1 MMAKQS
7 MPHEPSY
14 AKRIIIIIASALMA
28 LSLLVIG
35 VTTWLSQDTSWIQE
49 LWSMSAKNTALIDQA
64 QKHQG
69 DKTASSQTPPF
80 VNPPIPD
87 NLKSQVLRRSAL
99 INVDPLVN
107 VPTVPQPQY
116 TDNRFVGMSRL
127 IFIDQPANPIV
138 SSSTRTITNPNDS
151 SQTKQ
156 ANTVSILGSPDIV
169 IGTALV
175 DNVITPLFDNAY
187 DWMKQA
193 NQALIC
199 TISVDWHVPNETL
212 QNSTVT
218 PHDTNTSA
226 TSVYMKSVTVSLY
239 SPGDDGASVNTVMSF
254 KNF

>member
-1 MMAKQS
+1 MMTKQS

-28 LSLLVIG
+28 LSLIVIG
-35 VTTWLSQDTSWIQE
+35 ASVWLSQDTSWIQE
-49 LWSMSAKNTALIDQA
+49 LWSMSAKNTALIDQTR
-64 QKHQG
+64 KHQG

-80 VNPPIPD
+80 VNPPVPD
-87 NLKSQVLRRSAL
+87 NLKNQVLRRSAL

-107 VPTVPQPQY
+107 VPTVPQPQV
-116 TDNRFVGMSRL
+116 TDNRFTSMSRL
-127 IFIDQPANPIV
+127 IFIDQPANPIT
-138 SSSTRTITNPNDS
+138 SSGTRSITNPNDS
-151 SQTKQ
+151 SQPKQ
-156 ANTVSILGSPDIV
+156 ANTISIVGSPDIV
-169 IGTALV
+169 LDTALI

-212 QNSTVT
+212 QNSTTV
-218 PHDTNTSA
+218 PHDTNASA

>member
-1 MMAKQS
+1 MTKQS
-7 MPHEPSY
+7 MPYEPSY

-80 VNPPIPD
+80 VNPPVPD
-87 NLKSQVLRRSAL
+87 NLKNQVLRRSPL
-99 INVDPLVN
+99 TNVDPLVN
-107 VPTVPQPQY
+107 VPTAPQPQV
-116 TDNRFVGMSRL
+116 TDNRFTSMSRL
-127 IFIDQPANPIV
+127 IFIDQPANPV
-138 SSSTRTITNPNDS
+138 TSSGTRSITNPNDS

-156 ANTVSILGSPDIV
+156 ANTISMLGSPDIV
-169 IGTALV
+169 LDTALV

-212 QNSTVT
+212 QDNPAI

>member
-1 MMAKQS
+1 MANQS

-28 LSLLVIG
+28 LSLFIIATSV
-35 VTTWLSQDTSWIQE
+35 WLSQDTSWIQE
-49 LWSMSAKNTALIDQA
+49 LWSMSAKNTTLIDQA

-69 DKTASSQTPPF
+69 DKTASSQIPPF
-80 VNPPIPD
+80 ANPHIPD
-87 NLKSQVLRRSAL
+87 NLNNQVLRRAPL

-116 TDNRFVGMSRL
+116 TDNRFVSMSRL
-127 IFIDQPANPIV
+127 IFIDQPTNPV
-138 SSSTRTITNPNDS
+138 LSSGTRTITNPNDS

-156 ANTVSILGSPDIV
+156 ANTISIVGSPDIV
-169 IGTALV
+169 LDTSLV
-175 DNVITPLFDNAY
+175 DKVITPLFDNAY

-199 TISVDWHVPNETL
+199 TVSVDWHVPSEAL
-212 QNSTVT
+212 QNNPAIS
-218 PHDTNTSA
+218 HDTN

>member
-1 MMAKQS
+1 MMTKQS
-7 MPHEPSY
+7 MPYEPSY

-28 LSLLVIG
+28 LSLIVIG
-35 VTTWLSQDTSWIQE
+35 ASVWLSQDTSWIQE

-69 DKTASSQTPPF
+69 DKTASSQIPPF
-80 VNPPIPD
+80 VNPPVPD
-87 NLKSQVLRRSAL
+87 NLKNQVLRRSAL

-107 VPTVPQPQY
+107 VPTTPQPQY
-116 TDNRFVGMSRL
+116 TDNRFVSMSHL
-127 IFIDQPANPIV
+127 IFIDQPTNPIV
-138 SSSTRTITNPNDS
+138 SSGTRSIADPNDS

-156 ANTVSILGSPDIV
+156 AQTVSIVGSPDIV
-169 IGTALV
+169 LDTSLV
-175 DNVITPLFDNAY
+175 DKVITPLFDNAY

-199 TISVDWHVPNETL
+199 TISVDWHVPSEAL
-212 QNSTVT
+212 QNNPAIS
-218 PHDTNTSA
+218 HDTNTSA

>member
-1 MMAKQS
+1 
-7 MPHEPSY
+7 
-14 AKRIIIIIASALMA
+14 
-28 LSLLVIG
+28 
-35 VTTWLSQDTSWIQE
+35 
-49 LWSMSAKNTALIDQA
+49 MSTKNTALIDQA

-69 DKTASSQTPPF
+69 DKTASSQIPPF
-80 VNPPIPD
+80 VNPPVPD
-87 NLKSQVLRRSAL
+87 NLKNQVLRRSAL

-107 VPTVPQPQY
+107 VPTVPQPHY
-116 TDNRFVGMSRL
+116 TDNRFVSMSRL

-138 SSSTRTITNPNDS
+138 SSGTRTITNPNDS

-156 ANTVSILGSPDIV
+156 ANTVSIVGSPDIV
-169 IGTALV
+169 LDTSVV

-199 TISVDWHVPNETL
+199 TISVDWHVPNNTL
-212 QNSTVT
+212 QNNSAI
-218 PHDTNTSA
+218 PHDTN
-226 TSVYMKSVTVSLY
+226 TSVYMKSVTISLY

>member
-1 MMAKQS
+1 MTKQS

-28 LSLLVIG
+28 LSLIVIG
-35 VTTWLSQDTSWIQE
+35 ASVWLSQDTSWIQE

-69 DKTASSQTPPF
+69 DKTTSRQTAPF
-80 VNPPIPD
+80 ANPSVPD
-87 NLKSQVLRRSAL
+87 NLKNQVLRRSAL
-99 INVDPLVN
+99 TNVDPLVN

-116 TDNRFVGMSRL
+116 TDNRFVSMSRL
-127 IFIDQPANPIV
+127 IFIDQPANPIT
-138 SSSTRTITNPNDS
+138 SSGTRSITNPNDS

-156 ANTVSILGSPDIV
+156 AQTVSIVGSPDIV
-169 IGTALV
+169 LDTSLV

-193 NQALIC
+193 DQALIC
-199 TISVDWHVPNETL
+199 TISVDWHVPNEAL
-212 QNSTVT
+212 QHNPAI
-218 PHDTNTSA
+218 PHDTN

>member
-1 MMAKQS
+1 MTKQS
-7 MPHEPSY
+7 MPYEPSY
-14 AKRIIIIIASALMA
+14 TKRIIIIIASALMA

-49 LWSMSAKNTALIDQA
+49 LWSMSAKNAASIDQA

-69 DKTASSQTPPF
+69 DKTTSRQTPPF
-80 VNPPIPD
+80 ANPPVPN
-87 NLKSQVLRRSAL
+87 NLNNQVLRRSPL
-99 INVDPLVN
+99 VNVDPLTN
-107 VPTVPQPQY
+107 IPTAPQPQY
-116 TDNRFVGMSRL
+116 TDNRFVSMSRL

-138 SSSTRTITNPNDS
+138 SSGTRTITNPNDS

-156 ANTVSILGSPDIV
+156 ANTVSMLGSPDIV
-169 IGTALV
+169 LDTALV

-187 DWMKQA
+187 DWMKTA

-212 QNSTVT
+212 QNNPAI
-218 PHDTNTSA
+218 PHDTNTSI
-226 TSVYMKSVTVSLY
+226 YMKSVTVSLY
-239 SPGDDGASVNTVMSF
+239 SPGDDGASVNVSMSF